1 MIDVASRVKIVPLIR
16 MKVLC
21 YAPSKGRPLFQ
32 RRVSPFDPLR
42 LSFDVRKHGFKAF
55 EGARIGMLGLLDIL
69 ATEKEETEP
78 LPAPLWIR
86 NKSRIMTLRL
96 PCKFRKHV
104 LVICPIGL
112 EHLTEVIERILPQL
126 LEFCYKF
133 RHFILDVWQD
143 IWKSLLD
150 CNLQTLGTPLGDAM
164 GKPADIT
171 LKCVRDAQ
179 ARNKNYRRN
188 TKELQAESNA
198 RKRCGELG
206 DLVLW
211 TRKTWI
217 LDRGV

>member
-1 MIDVASRVKIVPLIR
+1 MASKLLKGHALGCSGSSTFWRQK
-16 MKVLC
+16 KKKQN
-21 YAPSKGRPLFQ
+21 PSL
-32 RRVSPFDPLR
+32 
-42 LSFDVRKHGFKAF
+42 H
-55 EGARIGMLGLLDIL
+55 
-69 ATEKEETEP
+69 
-78 LPAPLWIR
+78 PLWIR

-96 PCKFRKHV
+96 PGKFRKHV

-188 TKELQAESNA
+188 TKGLQVESNA

-211 TRKTWI
+211 TRKAWI